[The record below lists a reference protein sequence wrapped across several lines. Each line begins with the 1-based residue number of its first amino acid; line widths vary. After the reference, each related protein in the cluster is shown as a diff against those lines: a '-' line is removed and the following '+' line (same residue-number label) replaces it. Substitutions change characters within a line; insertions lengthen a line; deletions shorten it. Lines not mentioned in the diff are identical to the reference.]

1 MPSAT
6 TSTNTPSTSTT
17 NPASTSNTAS
27 TAASTTATTALDTTA
42 STQADSILLRHDAQ
56 GITTLSLNQA
66 DQFNVLSMQMLD
78 LLIQELEN
86 IKQDPSVRVLIIQAE
101 GKAFC
106 SGHNLKQMRQNPEHA
121 YQLELFNRCGQ
132 FMQALL
138 TLPQPVIA
146 KVHGIATAA
155 GCQLVAM
162 CDLAIASEHA
172 KFAVSGI
179 NVGLFCSTPAVALSR
194 NVGRKKAFEMLVTGE
209 FITAQQA
216 QEWGLINHSVPAAD
230 LDKTVQDLA
239 VKLCHKP
246 AGSLAM
252 GKQLFYQQ
260 LEQPISQAYTQA
272 AQVMADNMMLA
283 DTQEGL
289 DAFMQKRVPSWA
301 QTAS

>member
-1 MPSAT
+1 MSSA
-6 TSTNTPSTSTT
+6 STSTT
-17 NPASTSNTAS
+17 
-27 TAASTTATTALDTTA
+27 ALDVTTSA
-42 STQADSILLRHDAQ
+42 QADNILLRHDAQ

-78 LLIQELEN
+78 LLIRELES

-106 SGHNLKQMRQNPEHA
+106 SGHNLKQMRQNPEHQ
-121 YQLELFNRCGQ
+121 YQLELFTRCGQ

-138 TLPQPVIA
+138 ALPQPVIA

-209 FITAQQA
+209 FISAQQA
-216 QEWGLINHSVPAAD
+216 QEWGLINHCVAAAD
-230 LDKTVQDLA
+230 LDPTVQELA
-239 VKLCHKP
+239 LKLCRKP

-252 GKQLFYQQ
+252 GKQLFYEQ
-260 LEQPISQAYTQA
+260 LEQPISQAYAQA

-301 QTAS
+301 QAAS

>member
-1 MPSAT
+1 MS
-6 TSTNTPSTSTT
+6 S
-17 NPASTSNTAS
+17 ASTLQDSS
-27 TAASTTATTALDTTA
+27 TVEP
-42 STQADSILLRHDAQ
+42 ILLRHDTVA

-66 DQFNVLSMQMLD
+66 EQFNVLSMDMLEQ
-78 LLIQELEN
+78 LISALQS
-86 IKQDPSVRVLIIQAE
+86 IKEDPKVRVLVIQAE
-101 GKAFC
+101 GRAFC
-106 SGHNLKQMRQNPEHA
+106 SGHNLKQMRQNPDHA
-121 YQLELFNRCGQ
+121 YQHQLFTRCGE

-138 TLPQPVIA
+138 ALPQPVIA

-162 CDLAIASEHA
+162 CDLAIASDKA

-194 NVGRKKAFEMLVTGE
+194 NIGRKKAFEMLVTGE
-209 FITAQQA
+209 FIDAQQA
-216 QEWGLINHSVPAAD
+216 LNLGLINQCVGAEQ
-230 LDKTVQDLA
+230 LDQAVNELA
-239 VKLCHKP
+239 LKICHKP

-260 LEQPISQAYTQA
+260 LELPIQQAYAQA

-289 DAFMQKRVPSWA
+289 DAFMQKRTPSWA
-301 QTAS
+301 QGK

>member
-1 MPSAT
+1 MSSVASSANPSANT
-6 TSTNTPSTSTT
+6 SANASTN
-17 NPASTSNTAS
+17 A
-27 TAASTTATTALDTTA
+27 
-42 STQADSILLRHDAQ
+42 SILLRHDEQ

-78 LLIQELEN
+78 LLIQELES
-86 IKQDPSVRVLIIQAE
+86 IQQDTSVRVVVIQAE

-106 SGHNLKQMRQNPEHA
+106 SGHNLKQMRQNPEHQ
-121 YQLELFNRCGQ
+121 YQLDLFQHCGR

-138 TLPQPVIA
+138 ALPQPVIA

-162 CDLAIASEHA
+162 CDLAIASENA

-194 NVGRKKAFEMLVTGE
+194 NIGRKKAFEMLVTGE

-216 QEWGLINHSVPAAD
+216 QELGLINHCVAAED
-230 LDKTVQDLA
+230 LEQAVQDLA
-239 VKLCHKP
+239 RKLCYKP
-246 AGSLAM
+246 AGSLAI

-260 LEQPISQAYTQA
+260 LELPISQAYAQA

-283 DTQEGL
+283 DTQEGI

-301 QTAS
+301 QSKS